1 MVIQARQKMIKMANT
16 HIIDSSQC
24 FKARA
29 SLFSLIELVWTN
41 SQRQTKDDDD
51 ERFFEKKTQI
61 VNQRL
66 RLAPITQ
73 RIVTNTQNYLYKDL
87 LNNCNFQLLRCFPRN
102 NHRKEKKSLK
112 LIFWS
117 QEVKIIQAFWNFHH
131 LSMSLSFL
139 LSSCSI
145 KIDKFKKKS

>member
-51 ERFFEKKTQI
+51 ERFFFEKIQI
-61 VNQRL
+61 VNKRL
-66 RLAPITQ
+66 RLAPINQ
-73 RIVTNTQNYLYKDL
+73 RIVTNTQKYLYKDL

-102 NHRKEKKSLK
+102 NHRKEVIKANFLKPRSENNPGILKFSSPINVPFVSSLQ
-112 LIFWS
+112 LFEHNRQI
-117 QEVKIIQAFWNFHH
+117 
-131 LSMSLSFL
+131 
-139 LSSCSI
+139 
-145 KIDKFKKKS
+145 

>member
-1 MVIQARQKMIKMANT
+1 MGHT

-29 SLFSLIELVWTN
+29 SFFRSSNLFEQTVSGKPKTMRTN
-41 SQRQTKDDDD
+41 V
-51 ERFFEKKTQI
+51 FLKKKIQI

-102 NHRKEKKSLK
+102 NHRKEVIKANFLKPRSENNPGILKFSSPINVPFVSSLQ
-112 LIFWS
+112 LFDQNRQI
-117 QEVKIIQAFWNFHH
+117 
-131 LSMSLSFL
+131 
-139 LSSCSI
+139 
-145 KIDKFKKKS
+145 